1 MADNIKTILTLT
13 AIILGLVILFSP
25 VTYSLANRLYKKI
38 KTSFKKS
45 SSEEEKISAMQEIQ
59 IAVETLVS
67 VGKGA
72 TIIIDVKNETNE
84 YVTGS
89 QLLDSRITSDLLVN
103 IFEGSKTPLHDGA
116 VIIKDNRIDRAS
128 AYITNLSAQKTL
140 QKFGTRHRSAL
151 GLSEVTRAIIIVIS
165 EESGQVRVFF
175 KGKWEE
181 VPEREL
187 FGRIITLW
195 S

>member
-1 MADNIKTILTLT
+1 MSANIKMVMN
-13 AIILGLVILFSP
+13 LVIITIFLVVLFSP
-25 VTYSLANRLYKKI
+25 ITYNLINRVYKKI
-38 KTSFKKS
+38 KVAFKKS

-59 IAVETLVS
+59 IAVETLVAA
-67 VGKGA
+67 GKGA

-84 YVTGS
+84 YITGS

-116 VIIKDNRIDRAS
+116 VIINDNRIERAS
-128 AYITNLSAQKTL
+128 SYITNLSAQKTPE
-140 QKFGTRHRSAL
+140 KFGTRHRSAL

-165 EESGQVRVFF
+165 EETKTTRVFF

-187 FGRIITLW
+187 FGKIINLW
-195 S
+195 R